1 MSVSH
6 PQLLSA
12 LNSDGPS
19 KQFATWLATGRRA
32 QVATLLMMLAVVS
45 GCSSEP
51 PRVPVF
57 PVTGKVTF
65 KGKPADGAQVVL
77 FPVNTENT
85 AELAPSGKV
94 GKDGTFSLTA
104 YEPGDGAPEGDYVA
118 TISWRKM
125 VSGGKG
131 EGGATAGPDVIPKQ
145 YGSAATSPVKVSVKG
160 GPTQIPPIAIK

>member
-6 PQLLSA
+6 PQQLSA
-12 LNSDGPS
+12 LNVDVAS
-19 KQFATWLATGRRA
+19 KQFVRRFAVGRGA
-32 QVATLLMMLAVVS
+32 QVAALLVTLAVVC

-65 KGKPADGAQVVL
+65 KGKPAEGAQVVL
-77 FPVNTENT
+77 FAVNSANA

-104 YEPGDGAPEGDYVA
+104 YEPGDGAPDGDYVA

-125 VSGGKG
+125 VVGD
-131 EGGATAGPDVIPKQ
+131 GGAAAGPNVIPAK

-160 GPTQIPPIAIK
+160 GPTQIPPIAIN

>member
-12 LNSDGPS
+12 LNSNGS
-19 KQFATWLATGRRA
+19 LKQFSNPFPNRRSQ
-32 QVATLLMMLAVVS
+32 QVATLLAALTVMS

-51 PRVPVF
+51 QRVPVF

-77 FPVNTENT
+77 FPVNTENA

-118 TISWRKM
+118 TISWRKL
-125 VSGGKG
+125 VGGG
-131 EGGATAGPDVIPKQ
+131 EGGAVAGPNVIPKQ
-145 YGSAATSPVKVSVKG
+145 YGSAATSPVKISVKG
-160 GPTQIPPIAIK
+160 GPTQVPPIAIK